1 VGDKDAADNKAA
13 DDAADAKNAADAA
26 KASKDLADKTAAD
39 EAEAKK
45 NADSDAKAKADA
57 EAKEA
62 AEKAKY
68 DADTKASD
76 DKLAADRAQEDAATA
91 KSLKDEEDKRNAEAA
106 AMNAKNDAA
115 TAAADKAVADNSA
128 QEDKDIA
135 DEVPMRTIDIATDE
149 ADVECKEDP
158 ETFQPIECKI
168 KEAGKLKCVPIT
180 GQWKSADDD
189 GMCSTKKDLSED
201 FDAMNHQED
210 KEIGQN
216 SAEGKAWDDTVYT
229 KDASKSQVIGDAEAA
244 KGHAEDAAQQKAVA
258 DNRAAGYTGASWG
271 KSE

>member
-1 VGDKDAADNKAA
+1 
-13 DDAADAKNAADAA
+13 
-26 KASKDLADKTAAD
+26 
-39 EAEAKK
+39 
-45 NADSDAKAKADA
+45 
-57 EAKEA
+57 
-62 AEKAKY
+62 
-68 DADTKASD
+68 
-76 DKLAADRAQEDAATA
+76 
-91 KSLKDEEDKRNAEAA
+91 
-106 AMNAKNDAA
+106 MNH
-115 TAAADKAVADNSA
+115 
-128 QEDKDIA
+128 Q
-135 DEVPMRTIDIATDE
+135 
-149 ADVECKEDP
+149 EDP

-229 KDASKSQVIGDAEAA
+229 KDASKSQVIDDAE
-244 KGHAEDAAQQKAVA
+244 QKAVA